1 VKEQVS
7 QPAWTEAERLEA
19 LRRYGILDTP
29 PEPEFDDIVRIA
41 AHVCE
46 APIAVVNLIED
57 QRQWFKAEIGLGVR
71 ETPLDVSIC
80 KHALL
85 QADLFVIPDTTKD
98 ERSRDNPL
106 VTGEPGLRFYAGA
119 LLTTPEGIPLGTVCV
134 LDYVVRELTDAQAT
148 TLKALAR
155 QVMTQLELR
164 RALAAHV
171 VAEERQHLM
180 TREIHHRVR
189 NTLAT
194 VQAMLGA
201 TARSATNIDEF
212 YRSFSAR
219 IASLAR
225 THAIITGHD
234 RQAASLRDLL
244 SMELEPFVDT
254 VHQRVRLAGPDIQ
267 FASGVAV
274 PFGMA
279 LHELTTNAAK
289 FGALSASKGR
299 VEVSW
304 EVRSDSGDE
313 ILHLEWIEQD
323 GPHVNEPTHQG
334 LGSRLLNRVLTTQ
347 VGAMVKTEYHPEGL
361 RCIVDMPLVSASITA
376 ALPNSPT
383 PLPSEPRR
391 N

>member
-1 VKEQVS
+1 MSEQVN
-7 QPAWTEAERLEA
+7 QPAWTEAERLDA

-85 QADLFVIPDTTKD
+85 GSGVFVVPDATKD
-98 ERSRDNPL
+98 ERFKANPL
-106 VTGEPGLRFYAGA
+106 VTGEPGVRFYAGA
-119 LLTTPEGIPLGTVCV
+119 LLETPEGVPIGTVCV

-180 TREIHHRVR
+180 AREIHHRVR

-201 TARSATNIDEF
+201 TARSATSIEEF
-212 YRSFSAR
+212 HRSFSAR
-219 IASLAR
+219 IESLAR
-225 THAIITGHD
+225 THTIITGHH

-244 SMELEPFVDT
+244 SLELEPFDNRD
-254 VHQRVRLAGPDIQ
+254 HQRVRLAGPDIQ
-267 FASGVAV
+267 FSSGVTV

-289 FGALSASKGR
+289 FGALSAAKGR

-304 EVRSDSGDE
+304 EVRSDAGDE
-313 ILHLEWIEQD
+313 TLHLEWIEQD
-323 GPHVNEPTHQG
+323 GPRVNEPTHQG

-347 VGAMVKTEYHPEGL
+347 VGAIVKTEYRPDGL
-361 RCIVDMPLVSASITA
+361 RCIVDMPLASVTA
-376 ALPNSPT
+376 ALLNSPT
-383 PLPSEPRR
+383 PLPSQPQQ